1 MKPLRTTVI
10 ALAGLALLAPAAS
23 ASFAGENGRIY
34 FSTSRQGQGIMPALF
49 SMTPRGTDI
58 QPVAELPGAQDEVA
72 VSPDG
77 TQLAFYTWRQRA
89 FADLWTAG
97 ADGSDP
103 LKLVELGTNA
113 QPAFTADGET
123 IAYHG
128 IVPLPGDLHAEHIYT
143 VPADG
148 SGPGGDPLID
158 GPGDKHRWPTFSS
171 DGMLMAFTQYDP
183 RPSVSNEDWNVYVAD
198 ADGSDRG
205 RVSDLEGD
213 EYAPDFAPD
222 GSRIVFWSRARLRD
236 ESDIYS
242 VRPDGTGLK
251 RLTPRDGISEW
262 APDYSPNG
270 KKIVYMRKAGKNTD
284 IFKMNADGSHRRALT
299 HLKRA
304 AAQPDWA
311 TKPTG

>member
-1 MKPLRTTVI
+1 MKRLRITLT

-23 ASFAGENGRIY
+23 ASFAGDNGRIY
-34 FSTSRQGQGIMPALF
+34 FSTSKQGEGIQPALF
-49 SMTPRGTDI
+49 SMTPRGKDI
-58 QPVAELPGAQDEVA
+58 EPVAKLPGAQREVA
-72 VSPDG
+72 VSPNG
-77 TQLAFYTWRQRA
+77 AELAFWAYRGTA
-89 FADLWTAG
+89 FYGLWSAG

-103 LKLVELGTNA
+103 AELVATNSNP

-123 IAYHG
+123 IAYH
-128 IVPLPGDLHAEHIYT
+128 DLVGETSAEHIYT

-148 SGPGGDPLID
+148 SGPGGVPLID

-171 DGMLMAFTQYDP
+171 DGSLMAFTPLDD
-183 RPSVSNEDWNVYVAD
+183 RPAISTQDWNVYVAN
-198 ADGSDRG
+198 ADGSDPA
-205 RVSDLEGD
+205 RVTNFAAA

-222 GSRIVFWSRARLRD
+222 GSQIVFWARDRAG

-242 VRPDGTGLK
+242 VRPDGTGRK

-270 KKIVYMRKAGKNTD
+270 RNIVYMRKLGTNTD
-284 IFKMNADGSHRRALT
+284 IFKMNANGSHRRALT

-304 AAQPDWA
+304 ASQPDWA
-311 TKPTG
+311 TKPAG